1 MKPGKKARK
10 FLSILLMAALGM
22 TAATEAFAAPAGPDV
37 SENSEDEEA
46 YDPLNTMLM
55 LNLAVV
61 SVNNVI
67 TTQDRIVLDQEYNNI
82 INNRR
87 FGNVAYDSKLKKL
100 YDRLLDTLARR
111 KLNMEEAQRFQAVYD
126 RSQKRA
132 LTSTIVHTRMP
143 IGGNAWSFIG
153 SLLATGVQAYFGYQD
168 QKEQLRVE
176 LDNSLWQLK
185 KEEVFQFNELQKD
198 LLDASWHLLDEY
210 RRQLHDEYLIRQED
224 LSMLFRAQNASTPAQ
239 AVRMFERLRSSFS
252 AYPPF
257 WYFYGEAA
265 YKDGDT
271 EKALQCFDQ
280 FDKVWRPVLRRD
292 PYRLQ
297 VAKER
302 ICLEQ
307 NIQPERIK
315 DLLAI
320 VKENTAPAD
329 WMDSLFYGAVAF
341 AVGMKREG
349 MNAVQGNIDFDVEKD
364 ISPVL
369 LSSMETGKMNL
380 AGLSQEIQDAV
391 AAGEKSVAAVAKN
404 KTSAADIDGDTAEAL
419 QLWFNGDDEASAK
432 LCQKLIEGNTDDPLP
447 YYLYYRLL
455 SDGVET
461 AKGYVK
467 AQQCI
472 NKLDEMTK
480 TNTENHQA
488 LAPLCREEAEKGN
501 ARAQF
506 LWGEM
511 LYHGLGVDQD
521 KKGAAEWYRKSAE
534 QGLAVAQCTLGWMYA
549 NGYGVEKDPAE
560 AVKWLRKA
568 AEQGNAAAQ
577 FNLGLMYWNGEG
589 VSRDSAEAVRWY
601 RKAAE
606 QGLAAAQNHLGR
618 MYAIDAIGKGVAKD
632 SVEAVHWFRKAAEQ
646 GEATAQSNLGY
657 CYYLGIGVPRDYEE
671 AYVWY
676 YLARMNGYENAQ
688 KKLDD
693 LEEKGGFFSSA
704 KLSPEA
710 IFRARARAQQ
720 IYDKQH
726 EK

>member
-1 MKPGKKARK
+1 MKLGKKARK
-10 FLSILLMAALGM
+10 FLAILLTAALGM
-22 TAATEAFAAPAGPDV
+22 TAAAGASAAPAGPDV

-126 RSQKRA
+126 RGQKRA

-185 KEEVFQFNELQKD
+185 KEEVLQFNELQKD

-210 RRQLHDEYLIRQED
+210 RGQLHDEYLIRQED

-320 VKENTAPAD
+320 VKENIAPAD

-349 MNAVQGNIDFDVEKD
+349 MNAVQGNIDFDIEKD

-455 SDGVET
+455 SDGAGI
-461 AKGYVK
+461 AKYFMK
-467 AQQCI
+467 AQQNR
-472 NKLDEMTK
+472 NKHDEMIK
-480 TNTENHQA
+480 TNTENYQA
-488 LAPLCREEAEKGN
+488 LASLCREEAERGN
-501 ARAQF
+501 ARAQVA
-506 LWGEM
+506 LGAMYHDGE
-511 LYHGLGVDQD
+511 VV
-521 KKGAAEWYRKSAE
+521 S
-534 QGLAVAQCTLGWMYA
+534 
-549 NGYGVEKDPAE
+549 KDFTE
-560 AVKWLRKA
+560 ALRW
-568 AEQGNAAAQ
+568 
-577 FNLGLMYWNGEG
+577 F
-589 VSRDSAEAVRWY
+589 

-606 QGLAAAQNHLGR
+606 QGLVDAQCNLGL
-618 MYAIDAIGKGVAKD
+618 MYAFGEGVAKD

-646 GEATAQSNLGY
+646 GNALAQVALGTMYHAGEGVSKDLTEALRLISKAAKQEFPPAQYLLGGVY
-657 CYYLGIGVPRDYEE
+657 EHGEGVAKDPAEAVKWYRKAAEQGLVDAQFSLGNCYYKGEGIPQDYEE
-671 AYVWY
+671 SYVWY
-676 YLARMNGYENAQ
+676 YLARMNGDENAQ

-693 LEEKGGFFSSA
+693 LEKGGFFSSP
-704 KLSPEA
+704 KLSSEA
-710 IFRARARAQQ
+710 VFRARARAQQ

>member
-1 MKPGKKARK
+1 MKLGKKARK
-10 FLSILLMAALGM
+10 FLAILLTAALGM
-22 TAATEAFAAPAGPDV
+22 TAAAGASAAPAGLDI

-46 YDPLNTMLM
+46 YDPLNTMLA
-55 LNLAVV
+55 LNMAIV
-61 SVNNVI
+61 SVNKVV

-126 RSQKRA
+126 RGQKRA

-210 RRQLHDEYLIRQED
+210 RGQLHDEYLIRQED

-329 WMDSLFYGAVAF
+329 WMDSLFYGAVAY

-349 MNAVQGNIDFDVEKD
+349 MNAVQGNIDFDIEKD

-404 KTSAADIDGDTAEAL
+404 KTSAADIDGA
-419 QLWFNGDDEASAK
+419 GIAK
-432 LCQKLIEGNTDDPLP
+432 DLM
-447 YYLYYRLL
+447 
-455 SDGVET
+455 
-461 AKGYVK
+461 K
-467 AQQCI
+467 AQQYR
-472 NKLDEMTK
+472 NKHDEMIK
-480 TNTENHQA
+480 TNTKSFYQI
-488 LAPLCREEAEKGN
+488 LAPVFREEAEKGD
-501 ARAQF
+501 AQEQF
-506 LWGEM
+506 LWGRM
-511 LYHGLGVDQD
+511 LYIGLGVDQD